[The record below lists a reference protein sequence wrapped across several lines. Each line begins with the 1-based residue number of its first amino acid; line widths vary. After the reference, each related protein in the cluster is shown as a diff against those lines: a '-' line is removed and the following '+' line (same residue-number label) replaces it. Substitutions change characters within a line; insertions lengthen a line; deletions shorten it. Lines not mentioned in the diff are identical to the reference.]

1 MFALKKFDLRSGVD
15 TEVEILLNYSH
26 PHIIGCESTF
36 RTQDHV
42 YLLMEY
48 AAGGDLYNRII
59 ERRSKRLPFRK
70 YKIKEW
76 FSGVLLAMDFLH
88 KNKIYHRDMKTAN
101 VLIVAEGDQEVLK
114 ICDFGLSKQNEETSK
129 AANTK
134 VGTRQYMSPEVL
146 RGQEYKKDAD
156 IWSLGCVLF
165 EMWCVLN

>member
-1 MFALKKFDLRSGVD
+1 
-15 TEVEILLNYSH
+15 
-26 PHIIGCESTF
+26 
-36 RTQDHV
+36 
-42 YLLMEY
+42 MEY